1 MQHSVAELLLP
12 QTLVQEGA
20 YSCLNVGHAQDL
32 IYVWSGLGVFLQ
44 ECRHQFPTSRRQV
57 QGHWFEDS
65 TNDLQHQPVEIFG
78 VEWAL
83 ERAHFVENHTKAP
96 DVTFVVVRLAFAN
109 FWREVVR
116 RANRGACVLVGV
128 LQNPRNSKIAQL
140 DQLFAPRQEDVL
152 GLEVTVQDFAIVQVL
167 ERETY
172 LDEPIGDAVL
182 RKQLAALRLET
193 PGQVAAVSVRHD
205 DTQLSLFFEAFA
217 VLDDVGVAQRAENRA
232 LLARSCPLLLIAA
245 RNVHHLDHKLL
256 VTFVASGKKRL
267 SKGTLA
273 EELAPAVVADRD

>member
-1 MQHSVAELLLP
+1 M
-12 QTLVQEGA
+12 
-20 YSCLNVGHAQDL
+20 
-32 IYVWSGLGVFLQ
+32 
-44 ECRHQFPTSRRQV
+44 
-57 QGHWFEDS
+57 
-65 TNDLQHQPVEIFG
+65 
-78 VEWAL
+78 
-83 ERAHFVENHTKAP
+83 
-96 DVTFVVVRLAFAN
+96 
-109 FWREVVR
+109 
-116 RANRGACVLVGV
+116 
-128 LQNPRNSKIAQL
+128 
-140 DQLFAPRQEDVL
+140 
-152 GLEVTVQDFAIVQVL
+152 GLEVAVQDFAIVQVL

-232 LLARSCPLLLIAA
+232 LLARSYPLLLIAA

-273 EELAPAVVADRD
+273 EELAPAVVADRDGPAGASDSRHPVPEVCSDLCSRDFSL